1 MKTEKRGLNIKRN
14 TKAFISCSQMIDDV
28 YESLEDY
35 NPSEKRKNLTNFFLT
50 YRKDQTYFSSKPI
63 YLLHTERYKT
73 TIQKP
78 KTIAPTW
85 NNDFEL
91 SDSSYSVQIFKI
103 TLSKS
108 KNSKT

>member
-50 YRKDQTYFSSKPI
+50 YRKD
-63 YLLHTERYKT
+63 
-73 TIQKP
+73 
-78 KTIAPTW
+78 
-85 NNDFEL
+85 
-91 SDSSYSVQIFKI
+91 
-103 TLSKS
+103 
-108 KNSKT
+108 